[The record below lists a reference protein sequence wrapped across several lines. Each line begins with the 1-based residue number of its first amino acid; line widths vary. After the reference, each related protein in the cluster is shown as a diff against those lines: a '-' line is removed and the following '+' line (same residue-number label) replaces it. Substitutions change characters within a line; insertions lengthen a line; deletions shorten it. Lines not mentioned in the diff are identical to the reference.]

1 MREKADNKE
10 MSSDDELSNE
20 DFAEEESV
28 DDSNVSPDLLDLI
41 DAVLCNN
48 ATAVQRALRNG
59 ANVNG
64 RTMRPYGSTP
74 LMNACK
80 AGYAPIVRIL
90 LDAGALR
97 GKMTG
102 IGLPCG

>member
-41 DAVLCNN
+41 DAVL
-48 ATAVQRALRNG
+48 
-59 ANVNG
+59 
-64 RTMRPYGSTP
+64 
-74 LMNACK
+74 
-80 AGYAPIVRIL
+80 
-90 LDAGALR
+90 
-97 GKMTG
+97 
-102 IGLPCG
+102 